1 MISIKNEIE
10 LVCVIVNYGLSKKIE
25 KLARQNGSKYTSCVI
40 AKGTSSTGIMDL
52 MGLSDTRKEIVY
64 LIMES
69 EKIDSFLN
77 ELDFKYKFYKANH
90 GIAFAISVSNL
101 IGCHYNYYNG
111 KSLEGKNMNDLI
123 TAIVDKGKA
132 EDVVAAASKG
142 GAKGGT
148 IINARGSAS
157 DSPCQK
163 IFAVE
168 IEPEKEIVIII
179 SESDKTDSI
188 VESINKEMNLEKP
201 NSGILFVQP
210 VKRTLGI
217 QK

>member
-40 AKGTSSTGIMDL
+40 AKGTSNTGIMDL

-69 EKIDSFLN
+69 EKVNSFLN
-77 ELDFKYKFYKANH
+77 ELDSKYKFYKANH
-90 GIAFAISVSNL
+90 GIAFAISVSGL
-101 IGCHYNYYNG
+101 IGCHYNYCDDR
-111 KSLEGKNMNDLI
+111 SLEEKNMNDLI
-123 TAIVDKGKA
+123 TVIVDKGKA
-132 EDVVAAASKG
+132 EDVVSAASKG

-188 VESINKEMNLEKP
+188 VESINKEIDLGKP
-201 NSGILFVQP
+201 NSGVLFVQP